1 MTDNQDLDL
10 LHAAEAYR
18 RLIDTQQTL
27 LRTLPDFHL
36 IELIPET
43 GHYVAGFSKAYAIDL
58 QRNTLRHLRG

>member
-1 MTDNQDLDL
+1 
-10 LHAAEAYR
+10 
-18 RLIDTQQTL
+18 LIDTQQTL

-58 QRNTLRHLRG
+58 HRNTLRHLRG